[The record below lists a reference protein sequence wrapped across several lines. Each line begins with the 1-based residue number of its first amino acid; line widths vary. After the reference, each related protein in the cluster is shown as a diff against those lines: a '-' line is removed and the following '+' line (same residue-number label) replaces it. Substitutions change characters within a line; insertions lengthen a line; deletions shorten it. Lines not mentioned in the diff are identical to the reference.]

1 MANWCEGDLR
11 IRGTVKQIREFM
23 RLAVDADD
31 IKKYIE
37 TDTQLNVYLKKVST
51 HIMGS
56 QATFVM
62 GEICITANRPSERKS
77 AALAYSARGDVE
89 ANILLALARESGVD
103 IKLYAFERGQQF
115 NRNIEI
121 IGGKLVKDETI
132 EFDDYDW
139 ECICPLIGG

>member
-1 MANWCEGDLR
+1 MSNWCEGNLR

-23 RLAVDADD
+23 RLAVDLDA

-37 TDTQLNVYLKKVST
+37 TDTSLDIYLKRGAT
-51 HIMGS
+51 WIIGS
-56 QATFVM
+56 QRAFIM
-62 GEICITANRPSERKS
+62 GEICITANSPREKKS
-77 AALAYSARGDVE
+77 AALAYMSASNAE
-89 ANILLALARESGVD
+89 PAILLALARESGVD

-139 ECICPLIGG
+139 ECICPLIGR